1 MNRSLR
7 TWARVAVPLAA
18 AAVASVLAVPTATA
32 TTPAETTAT
41 TPAETAATTVTC
53 YDNPCITGI
62 RAATHTGYDR
72 LVFDLTAPTRI
83 FGTSTNT
90 TGAYTPMSGL
100 TEYVTVKGTSYLFIT
115 MEPAHLASGVE
126 WSKAFGL
133 PTIKGV
139 QLTNFHAARAEFGL
153 SLGPSTRYNVF
164 HLTQPDR
171 VVVDVYR

>member
-1 MNRSLR
+1 MSRSLR
-7 TWARVAVPLAA
+7 TWARVAMPLAA
-18 AAVASVLAVPTATA
+18 AAVASVLTLPTATA
-32 TTPAETTAT
+32 A
-41 TPAETAATTVTC
+41 TPAETAATAVTC
-53 YDNPCITGI
+53 YDSPCITGI
-62 RAATHTGYDR
+62 RAATHTDYDR

-83 FGTSTNT
+83 FGTETNT

-126 WSKAFGL
+126 WSKSFGL

-139 QLTNFHAARAEFGL
+139 QLTNFHAARAQFGL